1 MGICNLRHIDDEL
14 LLRKQVF
21 ERYRKKLNG
30 VAGIKL
36 LPIVDGIKQNYA
48 YYPILVDK
56 SKIGLN
62 RDELAEKLKE
72 QGVFARKYFYPL
84 VSENKEFKNDMT
96 VNTPNA
102 LEISR
107 NILCLPL
114 YAHLDVEDVD
124 RICEIILEK

>member
-1 MGICNLRHIDDEL
+1 VKIGI
-14 LLRKQVF
+14 F
-21 ERYRKKLNG
+21 YRN
-30 VAGIKL
+30 
-36 LPIVDGIKQNYA
+36 LPIKVIFLA
-48 YYPILVDK
+48 HK
-56 SKIGLN
+56 SKFGLN
-62 RDELAEKLKE
+62 RDELANKLKE

-114 YAHLDVEDVD
+114 YAHLDVADVD
-124 RICEIILEK
+124 RICEIILENNSEVVI

>member
-1 MGICNLRHIDDEL
+1 MP
-14 LLRKQVF
+14 
-21 ERYRKKLNG
+21 
-30 VAGIKL
+30 GIKL

-56 SKIGLN
+56 SKFGLN
-62 RDELAEKLKE
+62 RDELANKLKE

-102 LEISR
+102 LEISHR
-107 NILCLPL
+107 ILCLPL